1 MSLRLASLLI
11 VALGLSAAPV
21 RGEAQPAKAPAKAAA
36 KPAKPANKA
45 AGPAKPAKD
54 PDDEDDAPAKPGAAK
69 PGETKP
75 AGAKAGAAAGAKAG
89 AAAKP
94 SGGAAAGAKAG
105 AAAKPATGAPA
116 GSAAGTAGAGEG
128 LEEEEDKGSRPV
140 APPEQARPSDMEGT
154 SENPDAPID
163 YDAPRPTVVQVRKPR
178 PEGYPI
184 EEVWR
189 PLTLPR
195 FMTEVALDTRFNI
208 SPFINGQTLRARFGV
223 TPEIQVG
230 LLYNIGGIYEDGTR
244 DTAFNTGKAVGVA
257 GTYKVREWIAAQ
269 VVVPVYLEPFAAS
282 INLAAPMKF
291 RFGERYALVIADEV
305 VEIRLTKFVPSL
317 TSEQLNE
324 VNVSNE
330 NTNTRTDEG
339 TFKFSGMGIF
349 QYKPDVALFG
359 RVAVSIVD
367 FDSQRLGYM
376 LKVGGQMTVI
386 RSLDLSAQLG
396 FDDLGDADNTFG
408 LQLGA
413 AFRI

>member
-11 VALGLSAAPV
+11 VALGLCAAPV

-36 KPAKPANKA
+36 KPAKKA

-54 PDDEDDAPAKPGAAK
+54 PDDEDDAPAKPEAKPAAK
-69 PGETKP
+69 PGDTKP
-75 AGAKAGAAAGAKAG
+75 AAKPADAKADAKAGAATGAKAG
-89 AAAKP
+89 TA
-94 SGGAAAGAKAG
+94 
-105 AAAKPATGAPA
+105 GAPA
-116 GSAAGTAGAGEG
+116 GSAAGMAGSGEG
-128 LEEEEDKGSRPV
+128 LDEEEDKGSRPV
-140 APPEQARPSDMEGT
+140 APPEEARPSDMEGT
-154 SENPDAPID
+154 SENPGAPID
-163 YDAPRPTVVQVRKPR
+163 YDRPPPTVAQTAKPR
-178 PEGYPI
+178 PEGYPL

-195 FMTEVALDTRFNI
+195 FMTEVALDTRFNV

-223 TPEIQVG
+223 TPEVQVG
-230 LLYNIGGIYEDGTR
+230 LLYNIGGIYKDGTR

-257 GTYKVREWIAAQ
+257 GAYKIREWLAAQ

-291 RFGERYALVIADEV
+291 RFGDRYALVIADEV

-317 TSEQLNE
+317 ISEQLNE

-330 NTNTRTDEG
+330 NTNTRTDAG

-349 QYKPDVALFG
+349 QYKPDTALFG
-359 RVAVSIVD
+359 RVAVSIID

-376 LKVGGQMTVI
+376 LKVGGQMTVMK
-386 RSLDLSAQLG
+386 SLDLSAQMG
-396 FDDLGDADNTFG
+396 FDDLGNADNTFG
-408 LQLGA
+408 FQLGA